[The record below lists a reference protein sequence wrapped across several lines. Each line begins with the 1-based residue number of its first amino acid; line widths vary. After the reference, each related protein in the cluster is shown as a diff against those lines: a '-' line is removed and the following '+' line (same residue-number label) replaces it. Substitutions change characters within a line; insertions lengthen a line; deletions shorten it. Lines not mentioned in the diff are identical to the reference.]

1 MLAALIRG
9 AVAAAVAV
17 FYRLERKGPPV
28 PPGGVLLAANH
39 PNSLMDPLVLYRT
52 AGRNARPLAK
62 APLFEKKV
70 VGRII
75 RALGG
80 IPVYRRQDDPGAM
93 DRNED
98 TFRAAI
104 EVLRAGEAIQ
114 IFPEGR
120 SHSDPA
126 LSPLRTGA
134 ARIGLAAEAAA
145 GWNAGIQ
152 VVPVGLTFERK
163 PFFRG
168 RAMAA
173 YGDPIAVADYRADHE
188 RDPHDAAR
196 RLTGELER
204 RLHALTLNLTEARD
218 GELID
223 AAERLWAREK
233 GLHGWREGA
242 PLADRLPR
250 LQAFAAGLAWL
261 RARDPE
267 EFARLARDVRRYQR
281 KARLLGA
288 GEGEVPD
295 RYRLGPSLRWGWTR
309 ALPALLLAPL
319 AAVGIVVW
327 WVPYRAVGAAV
338 ARMRLPA
345 DVVATYKLAGSLIV
359 LPAWLLLWVGLL
371 AWAWG
376 PAAALAALLLLPVA
390 GLLTIRWWDGAR
402 AAVDDARLFS
412 RVAARP
418 RSLERLAAE
427 RRDLVAR
434 IDRVRQLAAT
444 TNPSG

>member
-1 MLAALIRG
+1 M
-9 AVAAAVAV
+9 AAAVAV
-17 FYRLERKGPPV
+17 FYRLERQGPPV
-28 PPGGVLLAANH
+28 PAGGVLIAANH
-39 PNSLMDPLVLYRT
+39 PNSLIDPLVLYRT

-62 APLFEKKV
+62 APLFDKR
-70 VGRII
+70 GIGPII

-80 IPVYRRQDDPGAM
+80 IPVYRREDDPGQM
-93 DRNED
+93 GRNED

-104 EVLRAGEAIQ
+104 DVLLEGDAIQ

-126 LSPLRTGA
+126 MSPLRTGA

-145 GWNAGIQ
+145 GWTAGIR

-168 RAMAA
+168 RAIAR
-173 YGDPIAVADYRADHE
+173 YGEAINVADYRADHD
-188 RDPHDAAR
+188 RDPYDAAR
-196 RLTGELER
+196 LLTAELER

-218 GELID
+218 AELID

-233 GLHGWREGA
+233 GMHGWRETA

-250 LQAFAAGLAWL
+250 LQAFAHGLAWL

-267 EFARLARDVRRYQR
+267 AFARLARDVRRYHR
-281 KARLLGA
+281 KARRLGA

-295 RYRLGPSLRWGWTR
+295 RYRWGPTLRWGLTR
-309 ALPALLLAPL
+309 LLPALLLAPI
-319 AAVGIVVW
+319 AALGIVVW
-327 WVPYRAVGAAV
+327 WVPYRLVGIV
-338 ARMRLPA
+338 VGRMRMPT
-345 DVVATYKLAGSLIV
+345 DVVATYKLAGSLLAMPLFLAV
-359 LPAWLLLWVGLL
+359 WTGLIGR
-371 AWAWG
+371 AWG
-376 PAAALAALLLLPVA
+376 AGAALAALVALPVV

-402 AAVDDARLFS
+402 ATIEDARLFG

-418 RSLERLAAE
+418 GRLERLAAE

-434 IDRVRQLAAT
+434 IDRVRELAEAT
-444 TNPSG
+444 APSA